1 MSADLDLCYTPA
13 TELAARIRTG
23 RLSPVELIDNAL
35 ARIAEVNPKL
45 NGFCFV
51 YPEEAR
57 AIAREREAEAKQGKL
72 RGPLHGVPFA
82 IKDLT
87 PTRGKRTTLGSFA
100 YEHNVPD
107 HDAPIVE
114 ALTKAG
120 GILIGKT
127 TTPEFAYSSF
137 TESPL
142 WGISRNPWD
151 PARTPGGSSGGA
163 GIAVAT
169 GCVPLAEGSDMG
181 GSVRIPASFCGTVGY
196 KPSFGRIPF
205 TILPSQF
212 DQFSHFGPLTRT
224 VADAAL
230 FLQVTQGPDER
241 DIQSLKPALDFS
253 QKPNLD
259 LKGLRLAL
267 CLDFANRIWHPEV
280 EAAVRRSAELLRA
293 AGAEIEEVSLS
304 DQWGFD
310 LDEAWAKHWAV
321 YLATFFHH
329 VLPQYRAKMD
339 PRVVDYIDRGLAM
352 SAVEFKTIEI
362 QRTEAWKELAP
373 ILTRC
378 DALLCPTMAQP
389 AVRVGRAD
397 TEFWQLDTEG
407 NYRCLDV
414 TSVFNF
420 VSQCPALSVPC
431 GWAQKTTGEPATP
444 AGLPMGLQ
452 IVGRRFEDL
461 TPLRIAAALEQRQP
475 WAQMRPPV

>member
-1 MSADLDLCYTPA
+1 MSVDLDLCYTPA

-23 RLSPVELIDNAL
+23 RLSPVDLIDNAL
-35 ARIAEVNPKL
+35 ARIDQVNPVL

-57 AIAREREAEAKQGKL
+57 AQARVMEAEAKAGTI

-87 PTRGKRTTLGSFA
+87 PTKGKRTTLGSYA

-114 ALTKAG
+114 ALLKAG

-151 PARTPGGSSGGA
+151 TTRTPGGSSGGA
-163 GIAVAT
+163 GIAVAS
-169 GCVPLAEGSDMG
+169 GCVPIAEGSDMG
-181 GSVRIPASFCGTVGY
+181 GSVRIPASFCGVVGL

-212 DQFSHFGPLTRT
+212 DQFSHFGPLART
-224 VADAAL
+224 IADTCL

-241 DIQSLKPALDFS
+241 DIQSLKPALDFT
-253 QKPNLD
+253 QPFNLD
-259 LKGLRLAL
+259 LKGLRLGL
-267 CLDFANRIWHPEV
+267 LLDFGNRVWHPEV
-280 EAAVRRSAELLRA
+280 EAAVRNAAKVLET
-293 AGAEIEEVSLS
+293 AGAEIVDVSLPAS
-304 DQWGFD
+304 WGLE
-310 LDEAWAKHWAV
+310 LDDDWARHWGV
-321 YLATFFHH
+321 YLATFFGHK
-329 VLPQYRAKMD
+329 LEQYRDKMD
-339 PRVVDYIDRGLAM
+339 PRVVAYLDAGNAM
-352 SAVEFKTIEI
+352 SAVEFKKIEI
-362 QRTEAWKELAP
+362 RRTAAWKQLAP
-373 ILTRC
+373 LLVQC

-397 TEFWQLDTEG
+397 TEFWQPDPDG
-407 NYRCLDV
+407 KYRCLDV

-431 GWAQKTTGEPATP
+431 GWTSNPE
-444 AGLPMGLQ
+444 LPIGLQ

-461 TPLRIAAALEQRQP
+461 GPLRIAAALEQRQP
-475 WAQMRPPV
+475 WAHRRPPL

>member
-1 MSADLDLCYTPA
+1 MSVDLDLCYMPA
-13 TELAARIRTG
+13 TEMAARIRTG
-23 RLSPVELIDNAL
+23 RLSPVDLIDNAL
-35 ARIAEVNPKL
+35 ARIDQVNPTL

-57 AIAREREAEAKQGKL
+57 AEARLLADEAKAGRI

-87 PTRGKRTTLGSFA
+87 PTKGKRTTLGSYA
-100 YEHNVPD
+100 YEHWVPD

-114 ALTKAG
+114 ALKRAG

-151 PARTPGGSSGGA
+151 TTRTPGGSSGGA
-163 GIAVAT
+163 GIAVST

-181 GSVRIPASFCGTVGY
+181 GSVRIPASFCGTVGM

-212 DQFSHFGPLTRT
+212 DQISHFGPLART
-224 VADAAL
+224 IADTCL

-253 QKPNLD
+253 QPFDLD
-259 LKGLRLAL
+259 LTGLRLGL
-267 CLDFANRIWHPEV
+267 LLDFGRRVWHPEV
-280 EAAVRRSAELLRA
+280 EAAVRQAAEVLRA

-304 DQWGFD
+304 WDITMDEDWSRHWG
-310 LDEAWAKHWAV
+310 V
-321 YLATFFHH
+321 YLATFFGH
-329 VLPQYRAKMD
+329 VLPAYRDKMD
-339 PRVVDYIDRGLAM
+339 HRVVDYIEAGLAM
-352 SAVEFKTIEI
+352 SAVDFKQIEVR
-362 QRTEAWKELAP
+362 RTKAWTELSP
-373 ILTRC
+373 ILSRC
-378 DALLCPTMAQP
+378 DAILCPTMAQP
-389 AVRVGRAD
+389 AARVGRAD
-397 TEFWQLDTEG
+397 TEFWQLDSAG
-407 NYRCLDV
+407 NYHCLDV

-431 GWAQKTTGEPATP
+431 GWTTDNN
-444 AGLPMGLQ
+444 LPIGLQ
-452 IVGRRFEDL
+452 IIGRRFEDL
-461 TPLRIAAALEQRQP
+461 GPLRIAAAVEKHQP
-475 WAQMRPPV
+475 WAHRRPPL

>member
-1 MSADLDLCYTPA
+1 MSADLDLCYSPA
-13 TELAARIRTG
+13 TDLAARIRTG
-23 RLSPVELIDNAL
+23 KLSPVEVIDNAL
-35 ARIAEVNPKL
+35 ARIDEVNPKL

-51 YPEEAR
+51 FPEEAR
-57 AIAREREAEAKQGKL
+57 AEAKVMEAEARQGKL

-87 PTRGKRTTLGSFA
+87 PTKGHRTTLGSYA
-100 YEHNVPD
+100 YEHNVAD
-107 HDAPIVE
+107 HDATIVE
-114 ALTKAG
+114 ALRKAG
-120 GILIGKT
+120 GILVGKT

-163 GIAVAT
+163 GIAVAS

-181 GSVRIPASFCGTVGY
+181 GSVRIPASFCGVVGY

-212 DQFSHFGPLTRT
+212 DQFSHFGPLART
-224 VADAAL
+224 IADTSL

-241 DIQSLKPALDFS
+241 DIQSLKPALDFT

-267 CLDFANRIWHPEV
+267 CLDFGNRLWHPEV
-280 EAAVRRSAELLRA
+280 EAAVRRSADVLRE
-293 AGAEIEEVSLS
+293 AGAEIEDVSLS
-304 DQWGFD
+304 WSMA
-310 LDEAWAKHWAV
+310 LDDAWAKHWAV
-321 YLATFFHH
+321 YLATFFGH
-329 VLPQYRAKMD
+329 VLPTYRDKMD
-339 PRVVDYIDRGLAM
+339 PKVVAYLDRGLAM
-352 SAVEFKTIEI
+352 SAVDFKSIEI
-362 QRTEAWKELAP
+362 ERTTAWLELAP
-373 ILTRC
+373 ILERC
-378 DALLCPTMAQP
+378 DAFLCPTMGQP

-397 TEFWQLDTEG
+397 TEFWQLDPQG
-407 NYRCLDV
+407 GYRCLDV

-431 GWAQKTTGEPATP
+431 GWAKEPATE
-444 AGLPMGLQ
+444 AGLPIGLQ

-461 TPLRIAAALEQRQP
+461 GPLRIAAALEQRQP
-475 WAQMRPPV
+475 WAHRRPPV

>member
-1 MSADLDLCYTPA
+1 MSTNLDLCYLPA
-13 TELAARIRTG
+13 TELALRIRDG
-23 RLSPVELIDNAL
+23 SLSPVEVIDNAL
-35 ARIAEVNPKL
+35 ERVGEINPGL
-45 NGFCFV
+45 NAFCFV

-72 RGPLHGVPFA
+72 RGPLHGVPIA
-82 IKDLT
+82 IKDVT
-87 PTRGKRTTLGSFA
+87 PTKGKRTTLGSFA

-114 ALTKAG
+114 ALINAG
-120 GILIGKT
+120 GIVIGKT
-127 TTPEFAYSSF
+127 TTPEFAYGGF

-151 PARTPGGSSGGA
+151 PERTPGGSSGGA

-169 GCVPLAEGSDMG
+169 GCVPIAEGCDMG

-224 VADAAL
+224 IADTAL
-230 FLQVTQGPDER
+230 FLQITQGPDER
-241 DIQSLKPALDFS
+241 DIQSLKPALDFTE
-253 QKPNLD
+253 QPNLD
-259 LKGLRLAL
+259 LRGVRLAL
-267 CLDFANRIWHPEV
+267 CLDFSNRFWHPEV
-280 EAAVRRSAELLRA
+280 EAAVRKSAEALRE

-304 DQWGFD
+304 ERWGIE

-329 VLPQYRAKMD
+329 VLPECRTKMD

-352 SAVEFKTIEI
+352 SAVEFKSIEI

-389 AVRVGRAD
+389 AMRVGRAD
-397 TEFWQLDTEG
+397 TGYGQLDAEG
-407 NYRCLDV
+407 RYRCVDV
-414 TSVFNF
+414 TAVFNF

-431 GWAQKTTGEPATP
+431 GWAQTPVTPTGT
-444 AGLPMGLQ
+444 GLPIGLQ
-452 IVGRRFEDL
+452 IVGRRFDDL
-461 TPLRIAAALEQRQP
+461 TPLRIGAALERYQP
-475 WAQMRPPV
+475 WAQTRPPI

>member
-1 MSADLDLCYTPA
+1 MSADLDLCYMPA
-13 TELAARIRTG
+13 TEQAARIRTG

-35 ARIAEVNPKL
+35 ARIDEVNPKL

-57 AIAREREAEAKQGKL
+57 QIAKEREAEAKAGKL

-87 PTRGKRTTLGSFA
+87 PTKGKRTTLGSFA

-151 PARTPGGSSGGA
+151 PGRTPGGSSGGA

-224 VADAAL
+224 VADTAL

-259 LKGLRLAL
+259 LKGLHLAL
-267 CLDFANRIWHPEV
+267 CLDFSDRVWHPEV
-280 EAAVRRSAELLRA
+280 EAAVRQSAETLRA
-293 AGAEIEEVSLS
+293 AGAKIEEVSMS
-304 DQWGFD
+304 KRWGID

-352 SAVEFKTIEI
+352 SAVEFKTLEI
-362 QRTEAWKELAP
+362 QRTEAWNELSP
-373 ILTRC
+373 ILARC
-378 DALLCPTMAQP
+378 DAFLCPTMAQP
-389 AVRVGRAD
+389 AARVGRAD
-397 TEFWQLDTEG
+397 TEFWQLDAQG
-407 NYRCLDV
+407 KYRCLDV

-431 GWAQKTTGEPATP
+431 GWATEPATP
-444 AGLPMGLQ
+444 SGAGLPIGLQ